1 MPRFTGKGTRHKG
14 GGLFGSNRTE
24 LMMAAY
30 DGDLI
35 RAKNAINNFEN
46 EIKTHPQ
53 RFTHSGGSIPSDTGG
68 YVKTKSV
75 GGHDALYFAT
85 HSGPNRSCVTEP
97 TVDRKTIID
106 NLLSYYSP
114 GESTEACDFK
124 PQVPLPQDPLPQ
136 VPLPQV
142 PVPQV
147 PEQVAPVQ
155 VAPIQKAPV
164 QVAPLPQVHVQKA
177 PQHAIRFAFEAP
189 KLGDRGVWTPVN
201 PARVK
206 PARVE
211 PARVEPARVKL
222 ARVEPARVEP
232 ARVEPARVEPARVE
246 LARVEPARAEP
257 ARAEPNIREDPWN
270 KPLAKSVVKSV
281 VGNTMYWGDRAFVDS
296 LISAANQPSVKSMGR
311 GTFGEGLRVSYAGQM
326 YLVKRSH
333 AGVKLLKEWFEE
345 EADASN
351 LFQSEIP
358 EYVTQLKGARWDP
371 RSTHDYII
379 YDFLNGN
386 TLGGYLQILRQ
397 QPMDEKRYRTN
408 LSYLW
413 AAVEKSNLA
422 LINIGWSH
430 TDIKEDNL
438 FMNVQNLS
446 GQPNLDWST
455 ARCWLIDFGGSKRFN
470 ERLDTHCKVY
480 SPHCNYIRGT
490 IKFPNAGAAYSP
502 RNVRL
507 GPGKGQFKLTPGMGK
522 YAENV
527 YRYAQLSP
535 EHNATSRDILWKA
548 LFMEIF
554 PELNQPKYSSPIY
567 SEVLFGPNDRE
578 ALVRS
583 ETSFRWI
590 RTNHG
595 FVHNWCK
602 SATGNTLMVQKLPF
616 LQKFNSETKK
626 EYYVNQ
632 ITGVK
637 EPKLPPG
644 ETMSVWD
651 LKKDNKGVWFVDITT
666 GEYVRELPTGCMVNT
681 WISEKDGKDTWYV
694 DQKNNTSRRV
704 LADSEKNKA
713 WVRKQDEQTHWY
725 VNYIT
730 YESKWRLTDNEVK
743 DFWVRRTDGKKTWYY
758 NVLTQTSWEE
768 SKKGGSRKKVR
779 KSRNRKTRR
788 AN

>member
-35 RAKNAINNFEN
+35 RAKNAINNFKN

-53 RFTHSGGSIPSDTGG
+53 RFTHSGGSIPNDTGG

-85 HSGPNRSCVTEP
+85 CNQVINTERQDLIDMLFKYYGEKEESDSCVQRTP
-97 TVDRKTIID
+97 DSSLT
-106 NLLSYYSP
+106 
-114 GESTEACDFK
+114 
-124 PQVPLPQDPLPQ
+124 PQDPVQPIPTQQQAPLPQ

-142 PVPQV
+142 PVHQVPAPRVPVRQAPAPQV
-147 PEQVAPVQ
+147 PLPQFPVQ
-155 VAPIQKAPV
+155 PAPAPQFPVRPAPAPQFPVRPAPAPQVPV
-164 QVAPLPQVHVQKA
+164 QKPGRYKRLNFEPLT
-177 PQHAIRFAFEAP
+177 F
-189 KLGDRGVWTPVN
+189 GGRGVWEIVN
-201 PARVK
+201 SAASVEPARVK

-211 PARVEPARVKL
+211 PARVEPARVK
-222 ARVEPARVEP
+222 
-232 ARVEPARVEPARVE
+232 
-246 LARVEPARAEP
+246 PARAEP
-257 ARAEPNIREDPWN
+257 KIIEDPWN
-270 KPLAKSVVKSV
+270 KPLAKSVV
-281 VGNTMYWGDRAFVDS
+281 GNTVYWGDRAFVDS
-296 LISAANQPSVKSMGR
+296 LISAANQPSVKSMGK
-311 GTFGEGLRVSYAGQM
+311 GSFGEGLLVSYAGQM

-333 AGVKLLKEWFEE
+333 AGVELQKEWFEE

-358 EYVTQLKGARWDP
+358 EYVTQLKGARWVP
-371 RSTHDYII
+371 RSMHQYII

-386 TLGGYLQILRQ
+386 TLEGYLKILRQ
-397 QPMDEKRYRTN
+397 QPMDTENRYRS

-430 TDIKEDNL
+430 TDIKPDNL

-455 ARCWLIDFGGSKRFN
+455 ARCWLIDFGASKRFN
-470 ERLDTHCKVY
+470 ERLDAHCPVY
-480 SPHCNYIRGT
+480 SPHCNYRKGT
-490 IKFPNAGAAYSP
+490 IKYPYAEAAYSP

-507 GPGKGQFKLTPGMGK
+507 GPGKGQFMLTPGMGK

-535 EHNATSRDILWKA
+535 EHNATSRDIMWKA

-554 PELNQPKYSSPIY
+554 PELNIQKYSSPIY

-602 SATGNTLMVQKLPF
+602 GLTVQKLPF

-632 ITGVK
+632 ITGENVT
-637 EPKLPPG
+637 KLPPG

-651 LKKDNKGVWFVDITT
+651 LKKDSKGVWFVDITT

-681 WISEKDGKDTWYV
+681 WISETEGNDTWYV
-694 DQKNNTSRRV
+694 DQKNDTSSWT
-704 LADSEKNKA
+704 LPDGQINKT

-725 VNYIT
+725 FNYIT
-730 YESKWRLTDNEVK
+730 YKSKSRLTDNEVK

-758 NVLTQTSWEE
+758 NVLTQASWEE

>member
-1 MPRFTGKGTRHKG
+1 M
-14 GGLFGSNRTE
+14 
-24 LMMAAY
+24 
-30 DGDLI
+30 
-35 RAKNAINNFEN
+35 
-46 EIKTHPQ
+46 
-53 RFTHSGGSIPSDTGG
+53 
-68 YVKTKSV
+68 
-75 GGHDALYFAT
+75 
-85 HSGPNRSCVTEP
+85 
-97 TVDRKTIID
+97 
-106 NLLSYYSP
+106 
-114 GESTEACDFK
+114 
-124 PQVPLPQDPLPQ
+124 
-136 VPLPQV
+136 
-142 PVPQV
+142 
-147 PEQVAPVQ
+147 
-155 VAPIQKAPV
+155 
-164 QVAPLPQVHVQKA
+164 
-177 PQHAIRFAFEAP
+177 
-189 KLGDRGVWTPVN
+189 WTPVN
-201 PARVK
+201 PVRA
-206 PARVE
+206 
-211 PARVEPARVKL
+211 
-222 ARVEPARVEP
+222 
-232 ARVEPARVEPARVE
+232 
-246 LARVEPARAEP
+246 EPARAEP
-257 ARAEPNIREDPWN
+257 ARAEPKIKEDPWN
-270 KPLAKSVVKSV
+270 KLLAKSV
-281 VGNTMYWGDRAFVDS
+281 VGNTLYWGDRTFVES
-296 LISAANQPSVKSMGR
+296 LISAANQSGISMGS
-311 GTFGEGLRVSYAGQM
+311 GSFGEGLRISYAGQM

-333 AGVKLLKEWFEE
+333 AREKPQKKDFEE

-386 TLGGYLQILRQ
+386 TLEGYLKLLRQ
-397 QPMDEKRYRTN
+397 QPMDTEKLYRS

-422 LINIGWSH
+422 LTNIGWSH
-430 TDIKEDNL
+430 SDIKPDNL

-470 ERLDTHCKVY
+470 ERLGMHCEAY
-480 SPHCNYIRGT
+480 SPYCNYRKGARY
-490 IKFPNAGAAYSP
+490 FPGAVQAFSP

-507 GPGKGQFKLTPGMGK
+507 GPGKGKFKLTPGTEK

-527 YRYAQLSP
+527 YGYAQLSP
-535 EHNATSRDILWKA
+535 EQNATSRDIMWKA
-548 LFMEIF
+548 LFMRIF

-578 ALVRS
+578 APVRS

-590 RTNHG
+590 RTNQG

-616 LQKFNSETKK
+616 LQKFNPETKK

-637 EPKLPPG
+637 EPKLPSG
-644 ETMSVWD
+644 EKISVWD
-651 LKKDNKGVWFVDITT
+651 LKKDSKGVWFVDITT
-666 GEYVRELPTGCMVNT
+666 GEYVRELPAGCMVNT
-681 WISEKDGKDTWYV
+681 WISETDGKDTWYV
-694 DQKNNTSRRV
+694 DQKNNTSSWV

-730 YESKWRLTDNEVK
+730 YKSKWTLTDDEIK

-758 NVLTQTSWEE
+758 NVLTQTPWEE